1 MNMND
6 REFSPR
12 ETMDRVLARWWIILI
27 LTILAGVAGWIFHFF
42 QPPVYEATAGITINL
57 YFEKREL
64 TQYEADT
71 AFSAAGAIIYS
82 TRVMDTFLAEAQN
95 RGLSPQEISR
105 IQQNT
110 SVEAMESVWELHVR
124 DRDPEAAAE
133 YANLWA
139 GIAEQTMNDA
149 LKHAL
154 LAEQL
159 QNQIDRLQSC
169 LPSLTPV
176 PEPVPAP
183 EECQSYSLDEINA
196 RLQGWAI
203 EMADEQRLSQ
213 GILSITTISLN
224 RSATVPE
231 KPVLYGQASLVLAG
245 ACIGFF
251 VSLWGANIPKVR
263 RRDRNH

>member
-1 MNMND
+1 MIMND

-12 ETMDRVLARWWIILI
+12 ETMEWVLARWWIVLI
-27 LTILAGVAGWIFHFF
+27 LTILGGVTGCIFHIF
-42 QPPVYEATAGITINL
+42 QAPVYEAIASISINL
-57 YFEKREL
+57 DFEKREL

-71 AFSAAGAIIYS
+71 AFNAAGAILNS
-82 TRVMDTFLAEAQN
+82 SGVLDTLFVEAQK

-110 SVEAMESVWELHVR
+110 SIEAMESVWELHVR
-124 DRDPEAAAE
+124 DRDPEAAAD
-133 YANLWA
+133 YSNLWA
-139 GIAEQTMNDA
+139 NIAEQTMNDA
-149 LKHAL
+149 LMHAL

-159 QNQIDRLQSC
+159 HNQIDRLQSC
-169 LPSLTPV
+169 LPPLMLV
-176 PEPVPAP
+176 PEPIPVPV
-183 EECQSYSLDEINA
+183 ECQSYSLDEINS
-196 RLQGWAI
+196 RVQGWAI

-224 RSATVPE
+224 RSASVPE

-251 VSLWGANIPKVR
+251 ISLWVVNIPKVR